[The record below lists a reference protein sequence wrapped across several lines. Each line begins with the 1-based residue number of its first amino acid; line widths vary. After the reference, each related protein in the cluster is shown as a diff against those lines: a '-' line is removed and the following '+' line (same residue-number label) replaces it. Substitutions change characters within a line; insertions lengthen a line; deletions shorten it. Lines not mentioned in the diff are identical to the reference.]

1 MAYREARRRSGIEQP
16 KIAVAARSKLLVRR
30 ISDTL
35 AKDVTV
41 NGQRL
46 KALAHDV
53 LMDEHQIVLA
63 ARVVANVLSRVPIDR
78 QGRLAGALDRVAD
91 LFRATGAKT
100 NIQKS
105 DTLRKWARKCGSGD
119 PPSTKCV
126 TALNGV
132 LDRVDTEGFVGVPDQ
147 DWRKVRRLLQEADAE
162 ELKRVAELARY
173 LRVLRRGSAIEQSL
187 IGLWV
192 SQGSYEGAEVAVE
205 QAILQTQIIEAHREL
220 ATITVMNMHQLK
232 GREYDA
238 ILLVEDERYTFMA
251 RDQTPPHSETRRLI
265 HMALTRAR
273 HYAAILTHE
282 GRSTLDCLCVI
293 P

>member
-1 MAYREARRRSGIEQP
+1 
-16 KIAVAARSKLLVRR
+16 
-30 ISDTL
+30 
-35 AKDVTV
+35 
-41 NGQRL
+41 
-46 KALAHDV
+46 
-53 LMDEHQIVLA
+53 
-63 ARVVANVLSRVPIDR
+63 
-78 QGRLAGALDRVAD
+78 
-91 LFRATGAKT
+91 
-100 NIQKS
+100 
-105 DTLRKWARKCGSGD
+105 
-119 PPSTKCV
+119 
-126 TALNGV
+126 
-132 LDRVDTEGFVGVPDQ
+132 
-147 DWRKVRRLLQEADAE
+147 
-162 ELKRVAELARY
+162 
-173 LRVLRRGSAIEQSL
+173 
-187 IGLWV
+187 WV

-205 QAILQTQIIEAHREL
+205 QAILQAQIIEAHREL